1 MNVGFG
7 LIDRP
12 APALQGFPMQPTLTI
27 EDILADITSLDRDGL
42 RALARASERH
52 LLKPRVPVASL
63 EKDALT
69 GAGDTL
75 AARVQ
80 DDRKRAREALS
91 GRLAEFKE
99 LRADHT
105 YKTALNAAVDAAVL
119 TVHASDHLGEANSNV
134 LSAPWIEA
142 FGDRPSGER

>member
-1 MNVGFG
+1 M
-7 LIDRP
+7 R
-12 APALQGFPMQPTLTI
+12 PTLTI

-52 LLKPRVPVASL
+52 LLSQRVPVASL

-69 GAGDTL
+69 DAGDTVS
-75 AARVQ
+75 ARVQ
-80 DDRKRAREALS
+80 KDRKRARRALS

-105 YKTALNAAVDAAVL
+105 YKTALNAALDAAVL
-119 TVHASDHLGEANSNV
+119 TVHASGYLGEASSNV
-134 LSAPWIEA
+134 LSAPWVEA
-142 FGDRPSGER
+142 FGDRATDDR